1 MSIVETQFVAPRE
14 AMERIIAGM
23 APSLRK
29 SYHTKVKFRRL
40 FSAFVGRTLIVY
52 RMEGSRLVKLDE
64 LQVRSFELNSEAA
77 RVRIYSE
84 AHDYD
89 MLFGHTPEMLFDRD
103 AFVSVPTHMHVRRDV
118 PVEGNSV
125 PHLVF
130 PLLFHLPAG
139 PNYLANGAISVA
151 TPKEYVKL
159 LGG

>member
-52 RMEGSRLVKLDE
+52 RMEDGRPLKIDE

-77 RVRIYSE
+77 RVRIFSE
-84 AHDYD
+84 ANDYD
-89 MLFGHTPEMLFDRD
+89 MLFGHTPEPLFNCD

-118 PVEGNSV
+118 PVEGAATH
-125 PHLVF
+125 HLVF

-139 PNYLANGAISVA
+139 PNYLTNGAISIA
-151 TPKEYVKL
+151 TPKEFVKL
-159 LGG
+159 LGS

>member
-1 MSIVETQFVAPRE
+1 MSIVETEFVPARE
-14 AMERIIAGM
+14 AMNRLIAGM

-52 RMEGSRLVKLDE
+52 RMDDGRPVKFDE
-64 LQVRSFELNSEAA
+64 LHIRSFELTSEAA
-77 RVRIYSE
+77 RVRIFSE
-84 AHDYD
+84 ANDYD
-89 MLFGHTPEMLFDRD
+89 MLLGHTPEPLFACD

-118 PVEGNSV
+118 PVEGNAT